1 MQVIS
6 LHSLLGYLGG
16 LLVVIYIVGYLVVS
30 CLTINSYQDHMVQTL
45 YPTKK
50 VLKERLRLYLKQ
62 FPEKEQE
69 RYKDIL
75 EDPAGL
81 EDDER

>member
-1 MQVIS
+1 
-6 LHSLLGYLGG
+6 
-16 LLVVIYIVGYLVVS
+16 
-30 CLTINSYQDHMVQTL
+30 
-45 YPTKK
+45 